1 MSNRRFEMHEY
12 RQIIGRMRLGDTDR
26 AIARTGLMGR
36 KKAAQ
41 IREMAL
47 ARDWL
52 NTENPLPDETDLA
65 SIFPRNTEQISSGSS
80 VLPYAQEVTEWHQQG
95 IRGTT
100 IHNTL
105 VRQYGFSG
113 SYSAIRRFLQGLP
126 DHHPKATVI
135 LDYAPGEAAQA
146 DFGSGPRIIDVFSG
160 ELIPTWIFVMT
171 LAWSRHQ
178 YAEIVTNQKVET
190 WLGCHRRAFE
200 WFGGVP
206 SKVILDNPKCAITKA
221 CYYDPV
227 AQRSYADA
235 AEAYGFLISP
245 CPPADPKKKGIVE
258 SGVKYIKGSF
268 LPLRDYRSVA
278 DGNRQLWEWVL
289 GVAGNRIHGTTHQR
303 PLERFATEKLL
314 LHPLPDIPPEL
325 SYWAKLKL
333 HGNCHVQFEK
343 AFYSAPYPLV
353 HRELWLKATE
363 KTVKLY
369 RDLELVAIHPRLRRP
384 GLRSTVAEHLPPD
397 ALAYKMQDPQW
408 CLKEAGTVGPY
419 CLTLIETLFADHV
432 LDHLRAAQG
441 VMALKKHYGDLRLE
455 RACQRA
461 LAFDAPE
468 YQTVKKI
475 LEKGLDQLPQQ
486 QTDDNFLSEPYTG
499 QGRFCRHPRTLFSS
513 EVPL

>member
-12 RQIIGRMRLGDTDR
+12 RQIIARMRLGDTDR

-36 KKAAQ
+36 KKAAR
-41 IREMAL
+41 IREIAL
-47 ARDWL
+47 SHDWL
-52 NTENPLPDETDLA
+52 NTARPIPDEAELA
-65 SIFPRNTEQISSGSS
+65 GVIPRNGEEPSGSL
-80 VLPYAQEVTEWHQQG
+80 VLPFAREVTTWREEG

-100 IHNTL
+100 IHDAL
-105 VRQYGFSG
+105 VRKYGFTG
-113 SYSAIRRFLQGLP
+113 SYSAVRRYLQGLP

-135 LDYAPGEAAQA
+135 LDFEPGEAAQV
-146 DFGSGPRIIDVFSG
+146 DFGTGPRIIDVLTG
-160 ELIPTWIFVMT
+160 EVISTWVFVMT

-206 SKVILDNPKCAITKA
+206 GKVILDNPKCAITKA
-221 CYYDPV
+221 CFYDPV

-268 LPLRDYRSVA
+268 LPLRDFRSLA
-278 DGNRQLWEWVL
+278 DSNRQLWEWIL
-289 GVAGNRIHGTTHQR
+289 ESAGNRIHGTTHQR
-303 PLERFATEKLL
+303 PLERFATERALL
-314 LHPLPDIPPEL
+314 RSLPDIPPEL
-325 SYWAKLKL
+325 GVWAKLKL

-343 AFYSAPYPLV
+343 ALYSAPYRWV

-363 KTVKLY
+363 KTIKIY
-369 RDLELVAIHPRLRRP
+369 HDLELVAIHPRLRRP
-384 GLRSTVAEHLPPD
+384 GKRSTVAEHQPPD

-408 CLKEAGTVGPY
+408 CLKEAGCVGPY
-419 CLTLIETLFADHV
+419 CLALTETLFADHV

-441 VMALKKHYGDLRLE
+441 IIHLGKRYGVPRLE

-461 LAFDAPE
+461 LAFESPE
-468 YQTVKKI
+468 YQAVKMI
-475 LEKGLDQLPQQ
+475 LKKGLDQLPPPEGDQ
-486 QTDDNFLSEPYTG
+486 DVLSKTYAG
-499 QGRFCRHPRTLFSS
+499 QGRFCRTPDSLFPS
-513 EVPL
+513 EVPQ